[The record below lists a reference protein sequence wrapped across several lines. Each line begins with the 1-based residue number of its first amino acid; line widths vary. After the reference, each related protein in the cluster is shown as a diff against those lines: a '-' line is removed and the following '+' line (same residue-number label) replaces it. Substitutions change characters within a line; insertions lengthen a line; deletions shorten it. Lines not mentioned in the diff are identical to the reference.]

1 MLEKMLA
8 SEVPFI
14 GKYIEQDNSHNHG
27 CGFQFKV
34 WIKTKIRILKTIF
47 FKMYFIKGKVLA
59 LKKLQ

>member
-8 SEVPFI
+8 SEVPLI

-47 FKMYFIKGKVLA
+47 FKCIL
-59 LKKLQ
+59 